1 MAKQERA
8 LRTREALIN
17 SAAAVFDREGY
28 RTASLTAISGQAG
41 VSNGALHFHFASKA
55 ALAEAVEEAAAHRL
69 TRITVHGEQ
78 RPGQALQCL
87 VDATHHLAG
96 TLHDD
101 AVLRAGFALGSE
113 HLYTGERDLRRQW
126 TQWVE
131 STLKRADGEGEL
143 ADTVVARDA
152 VVAVVA
158 ATVGF
163 EVLGAQDTEWLS
175 YRTLTRFWRL
185 LLPRLAAPAALG
197 HLQAAGTPAHPPA
210 PAHQDPAPGNTPG
223 PPPARPGP

>member
-1 MAKQERA
+1 
-8 LRTREALIN
+8 
-17 SAAAVFDREGY
+17 
-28 RTASLTAISGQAG
+28 
-41 VSNGALHFHFASKA
+41 
-55 ALAEAVEEAAAHRL
+55 
-69 TRITVHGEQ
+69 
-78 RPGQALQCL
+78 
-87 VDATHHLAG
+87 
-96 TLHDD
+96 
-101 AVLRAGFALGSE
+101 
-113 HLYTGERDLRRQW
+113 
-126 TQWVE
+126 
-131 STLKRADGEGEL
+131 DGEGEL